1 LIKLVHDK
9 RSCAYGGAFIKLQ
22 SITIS
27 IAIAIAIAVTI
38 AVTIAAAVV
47 VIIASS

>member
-27 IAIAIAIAVTI
+27 IAIAIAVTI

-47 VIIASS
+47 VIVASS